1 MEPWLLMVPIYPLY
15 IMYLGWE
22 KLCLLL
28 DYDGTLAPHGSY
40 IYPLYIMYL
49 GWEKLCLLLDY
60 DGTLAPHG
68 SYISTLYNVSRLGEA
83 MFAPGL

>member
-1 MEPWLLMVPIYPLY
+1 MEPWLLMVPIYPLC
-15 IMYLGWE
+15 IIYLGWK

-28 DYDGTLAPHGSY
+28 YNN
-40 IYPLYIMYL
+40 
-49 GWEKLCLLLDY
+49 
-60 DGTLAPHG
+60 GTLAPHG

>member
-1 MEPWLLMVPIYPLY
+1 MAPWLLMVPIYPLY
-15 IMYLGWE
+15 IMYLIGWE

-28 DYDGTLAPHGSY
+28 YNYGTLAPHS
-40 IYPLYIMYL
+40 
-49 GWEKLCLLLDY
+49 
-60 DGTLAPHG
+60 